1 MRLVASALAY
11 EERHGFAYNQPKAAL
26 RRNPEIHRNNLRR
39 DHITPHA
46 CNFLPED
53 VIKRPGTEILASKS
67 RRTDIG

>member
-11 EERHGFAYNQPKAAL
+11 EESDGFVYNQSKAAL
-26 RRNPEIHRNNLRR
+26 RRNLEIHRNNLRR

-53 VIKRPGTEILASKS
+53 VIQRPWTEILASES